1 MKAKDVVLILLF
13 VTVLISWFMV
23 TRSLWDIVTIIVC
36 SAIIV
41 MKIKEKEYIRASLIS
56 VFFVILMVSRLGLI

>member
-23 TRSLWDIVTIIVC
+23 TKSLWDIVTIIVC

-56 VFFVILMVSRLGLI
+56 VFFVILMVARLGLI